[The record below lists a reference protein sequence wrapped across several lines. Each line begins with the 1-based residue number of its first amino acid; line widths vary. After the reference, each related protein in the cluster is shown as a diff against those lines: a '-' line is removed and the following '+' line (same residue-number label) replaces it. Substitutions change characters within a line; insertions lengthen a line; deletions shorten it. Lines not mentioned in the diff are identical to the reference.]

1 METPLDDV
9 INIQSWR
16 HDGAS
21 RAQVLPQM
29 QAVDEVKH
37 LSEAKPS
44 FARVRYSEQCEAAI
58 NEQINVEYTISVR
71 A

>member
-1 METPLDDV
+1 M
-9 INIQSWR
+9 
-16 HDGAS
+16 
-21 RAQVLPQM
+21 LPQL

-37 LSEAKPS
+37 LSDSKPS
-44 FARVRYSEQCEAAI
+44 FARVRYSHECEAAI

>member
-1 METPLDDV
+1 MSPNRASILSPTHL
-9 INIQSWR
+9 
-16 HDGAS
+16 DGAAH
-21 RAQVLPQM
+21 AQVLPQL

-71 A
+71 K